1 MRSKFWGLP
10 IGGGQEEEQDNKDK
24 FQPDKNP
31 SDCEEGASQNKS
43 EIWFCPEVYEH
54 SLYCMKNPT
63 KH

>member
-43 EIWFCPEVYEH
+43 EIWFCPGSFMSIVYII
-54 SLYCMKNPT
+54 
-63 KH
+63 

>member
-1 MRSKFWGLP
+1 MRSKFWGCRL
-10 IGGGQEEEQDNKDK
+10 GGGQEEEQDNKDK

-54 SLYCMKNPT
+54 SLYYMKNPT